1 MGTEG
6 CGHFWVRADWG
17 GGWAMVGWWVG
28 GISMEG
34 PGEACACGR
43 APVDS
48 TRGRAVRGALAVAA
62 GSLERLATQVLSG

>member
-1 MGTEG
+1 M
-6 CGHFWVRADWG
+6 RAFLGQGRLG
-17 GGWAMVGWWVG
+17 GGVGQGGEVG
-28 GISMEG
+28 RMGISMEG